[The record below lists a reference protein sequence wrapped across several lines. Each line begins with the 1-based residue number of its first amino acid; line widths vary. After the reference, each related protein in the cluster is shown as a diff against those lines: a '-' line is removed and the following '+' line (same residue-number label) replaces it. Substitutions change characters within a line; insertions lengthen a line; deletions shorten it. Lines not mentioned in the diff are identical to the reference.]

1 MDLEPYSINNKRVL
15 SHIKEAIAYG
25 SVHNVDTIS
34 TRFNYFHSL
43 KTRSNQYGR
52 LKTYKL
58 NQSSMCLNYES
69 ILTNH
74 ELIISMI

>member
-1 MDLEPYSINNKRVL
+1 MITRD
-15 SHIKEAIAYG
+15 
-25 SVHNVDTIS
+25 SVYNVDVIS
-34 TRFNYFHSL
+34 TRFNDFHSL

-58 NQSSMCLNYES
+58 NQSNMNYES